1 MIVHKGSKKEMTT
14 PNTAVLWGQRVS
26 IVSTAILILLMFS
39 YLIMSIRNSSSLAKQ
54 TEIISG
60 HPFEVVN
67 SIGDIKLNISEMR
80 LRTERMQRHRS
91 RSWNRS

>member
-1 MIVHKGSKKEMTT
+1 MIVHKGSKKETTT

-26 IVSTAILILLMFS
+26 IVSTVILILLMFS
-39 YLIMSIRNSSSLAKQ
+39 YLIMSIRNSSSLAEQ

-67 SIGDIKLNISEMR
+67 SIGDIKLNISARSGCRDTVLRRTWQLPGMR
-80 LRTERMQRHRS
+80 
-91 RSWNRS
+91 